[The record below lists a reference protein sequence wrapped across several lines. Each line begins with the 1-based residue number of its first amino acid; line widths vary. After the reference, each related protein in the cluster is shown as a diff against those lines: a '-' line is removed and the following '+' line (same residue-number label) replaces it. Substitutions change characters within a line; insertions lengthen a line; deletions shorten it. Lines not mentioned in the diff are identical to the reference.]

1 MIAYFTG
8 TGNSKYV
15 AQRIADKLQDEML
28 CINEKIK
35 AGDTSKVDTGEGLVV
50 IVPTYAWRI
59 PHIVSEWMEK
69 TNFAGAKKV
78 WYVMTC
84 GGSIGNADTYNKK
97 LSVKKGFQ
105 HMGTVQIVMPENYI
119 AMFGVPTVKEARKTV
134 NIAEPDVDKA
144 AAMIADG
151 KHFPERNCKMQDRIE
166 SGPVNVVFYPV
177 FVKAKAFT
185 VGDSCIGCGKCV
197 KVCPLNNVT
206 LKDGKP
212 VWGSRCT
219 HCMACICYC
228 PTEAIEY
235 GKNSVGKPRYHFE
248 ALKIGEKRE

>member
-15 AQRIADKLQDEML
+15 AQRIADKLQDEII

-35 AGDTSKVDTGEGLVV
+35 TEDTGKVDIGERLVV
-50 IVPTYAWRI
+50 VVPTYAWRI

-84 GGSIGNADTYNKK
+84 GGSVGNADAYNKK
-97 LSVKKGFQ
+97 LSKQKKFQ
-105 HMGTVQIVMPENYI
+105 HMGTAQIVMPENYI
-119 AMFGVPTVKEARKTV
+119 AMFGVPTVEEARKTV
-134 NIAEPDVDKA
+134 KAAEPDIDKA
-144 AAMIADG
+144 AEMIAGG
-151 KHFPERNCKMQDRIE
+151 KYFPERNCKLQDRIE
-166 SGPVNVVFYPV
+166 SGPVNAVFYPV
-177 FVKAKAFT
+177 FVKAKAFM
-185 VGDSCIGCGKCV
+185 VGDSCIGCGKCA

-212 VWGSRCT
+212 VWGNNCT

-228 PTEAIEY
+228 PAEAIEY
-235 GKNSVGKPRYHFE
+235 GKNSVGKPRYRFE
-248 ALKIGEKRE
+248 ALGIGEKRA